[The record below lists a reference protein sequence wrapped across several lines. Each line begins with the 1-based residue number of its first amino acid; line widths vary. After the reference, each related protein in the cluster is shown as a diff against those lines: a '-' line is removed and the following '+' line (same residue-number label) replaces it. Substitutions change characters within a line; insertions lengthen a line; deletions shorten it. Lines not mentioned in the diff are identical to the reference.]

1 MSVRKRRPLPIN
13 RRLYSLVMRLA
24 VPFLLLRLL
33 WRSRRHSGYR
43 SQLWHRLGLYG
54 RHRASRPNE
63 RVWIHAVSVGETL
76 AIAPL
81 LELLLA
87 ERPDL
92 SLLVTST
99 TPTGA
104 EQVEKKLG
112 GRVEWCWAPLDTPG
126 AVNRFLEYWQPALG
140 ALVETEIWPNLLT
153 HATARGVPM
162 VLLNARL
169 SERSAGGYARV
180 AGLTRQTLSHLVGV
194 AAQTESDASRLRALG
209 AADKAVIVTGSLK
222 FALDRSAL
230 RQANQQERLQFGAGA
245 FDRPVWL
252 AASTHPGEE
261 EPVLEAFAQLKAE
274 QPNALLMLAPRH
286 PDRVP
291 GILAM
296 PALRQYQVV
305 RHSDFQPGVGA
316 THGEGEGAASISLT
330 LEDDVLVIDTLGRL
344 GALTGCADAVFVG
357 GSLIPHGGHN
367 PLEAAAWCLPILSG
381 PHTFNFSSIYRDLFE
396 ANAAVEVDADT
407 LSTALLDC
415 LGQQAD
421 TEQVTAMGERA
432 GAYQSAQE
440 GVVDRQWAVL
450 AAHLP

>member
-1 MSVRKRRPLPIN
+1 M
-13 RRLYSLVMRLA
+13 
-24 VPFLLLRLL
+24 
-33 WRSRRHSGYR
+33 
-43 SQLWHRLGLYG
+43 
-54 RHRASRPNE
+54 
-63 RVWIHAVSVGETL
+63 
-76 AIAPL
+76 APL
-81 LELLLA
+81 LERLLA
-87 ERPDL
+87 DRPDL
-92 SLLVTST
+92 TVLVTST

-104 EQVEKKLG
+104 EQVQQKFA
-112 GRVEWCWAPLDTPG
+112 GRVEWCWAPFDTPG
-126 AVNRFLEYWQPALG
+126 AVKRFLEHWHPTLG

-153 HATARGVPM
+153 HAAARGVPM

-169 SERSAGGYARV
+169 SQRSASGYARV
-180 AGLTRQTLSHLVGV
+180 AGLTRQTLGHLAGV
-194 AAQTESDASRLRALG
+194 AAQTESDASRLRELG
-209 AADKAVIVTGSLK
+209 AADEAVIVTGSLK

-230 RQANQQERLQFGAGA
+230 RQANEQERLQFGPGA

-261 EPVLEAFAQLKAE
+261 APVLEAFAQLKAE

-296 PALRQYQVV
+296 PAMRRYQVA
-305 RHSDFQPGVGA
+305 RHSAFQVNSDA
-316 THGEGEGAASISLT
+316 TPDAGGTTGSSLT
-330 LEDDVLVIDTLGRL
+330 LEDDVLVVDTLGRL

-357 GSLIPHGGHN
+357 GSLVPHGGHN

-381 PHTFNFSSIYRDLFE
+381 PHNFNFASIYRDLLD
-396 ANAAVEVDADT
+396 AHAAVEVDAAT

-415 LGQQAD
+415 LGEQAD

-440 GVVDRQWAVL
+440 GVVERQWAVL

>member
-1 MSVRKRRPLPIN
+1 M
-13 RRLYSLVMRLA
+13 
-24 VPFLLLRLL
+24 
-33 WRSRRHSGYR
+33 
-43 SQLWHRLGLYG
+43 
-54 RHRASRPNE
+54 
-63 RVWIHAVSVGETL
+63 
-76 AIAPL
+76 APL
-81 LELLLA
+81 LERLLA
-87 ERPDL
+87 DRPDL
-92 SLLVTST
+92 TVLVTST

-104 EQVEKKLG
+104 EQVQQKFA
-112 GRVEWCWAPLDTPG
+112 GRVEWCWAPFDTPG
-126 AVNRFLEYWQPALG
+126 AVKRFLEHWHPTLG

-153 HATARGVPM
+153 HAAARGVPM

-169 SERSAGGYARV
+169 SQRSARGYARV
-180 AGLTRQTLSHLVGV
+180 AGLTRQTLGHLAGV
-194 AAQTESDASRLRALG
+194 AAQTESDASRLRELG
-209 AADKAVIVTGSLK
+209 AADEAVIVTGSLK

-230 RQANQQERLQFGAGA
+230 RQANEQERLQFGPGA

-261 EPVLEAFAQLKAE
+261 APVLEAFAKLKAE

-296 PALRQYQVV
+296 PAMRRYQVA
-305 RHSDFQPGVGA
+305 RHSAFQVNSDA
-316 THGEGEGAASISLT
+316 TPDAGGTTCSSLT
-330 LEDDVLVIDTLGRL
+330 LEDDVLVVDTLGRL

-357 GSLIPHGGHN
+357 GSLVPHGGHN

-381 PHTFNFSSIYRDLFE
+381 PHNFNFASIYRDLLD
-396 ANAAVEVDADT
+396 ANAAVEVDAAT

-415 LGQQAD
+415 LGEQAD

-440 GVVDRQWAVL
+440 GVVERQWAVL
-450 AAHLP
+450 SAHLP

>member
-1 MSVRKRRPLPIN
+1 M
-13 RRLYSLVMRLA
+13 
-24 VPFLLLRLL
+24 
-33 WRSRRHSGYR
+33 
-43 SQLWHRLGLYG
+43 
-54 RHRASRPNE
+54 
-63 RVWIHAVSVGETL
+63 
-76 AIAPL
+76 APL
-81 LELLLA
+81 LERLLA
-87 ERPDL
+87 DRPDL
-92 SLLVTST
+92 TVLVTST

-104 EQVEKKLG
+104 EQVQQKFA
-112 GRVEWCWAPLDTPG
+112 GRVEWCWAPFDTPG
-126 AVNRFLEYWQPALG
+126 AVKRFLEHWHPTLG

-153 HATARGVPM
+153 HAAARGVPM

-169 SERSAGGYARV
+169 SQRSARGYARV
-180 AGLTRQTLSHLVGV
+180 AGLTRQTLGHLAGV
-194 AAQTESDASRLRALG
+194 AAQTESDASRLRELG
-209 AADKAVIVTGSLK
+209 AADEAVIVTGSLK

-230 RQANQQERLQFGAGA
+230 RQANEQERLQFGPGA

-261 EPVLEAFAQLKAE
+261 APVLEAFVKLKAE

-296 PALRQYQVV
+296 PAMRRYQVA
-305 RHSDFQPGVGA
+305 RHSAFQVNSDA
-316 THGEGEGAASISLT
+316 TPDAGGTTGSSLT
-330 LEDDVLVIDTLGRL
+330 LEDDVLVVDTLGRL

-357 GSLIPHGGHN
+357 GSLVPHGGHN

-381 PHTFNFSSIYRDLFE
+381 PHNFNFASIYRDLLD
-396 ANAAVEVDADT
+396 ANAAVEVDAAT

-415 LGQQAD
+415 LGEQAD
-421 TEQVTAMGERA
+421 TEQVTAMGEHA

-440 GVVDRQWAVL
+440 GVVERQWAVL

>member
-1 MSVRKRRPLPIN
+1 M
-13 RRLYSLVMRLA
+13 
-24 VPFLLLRLL
+24 
-33 WRSRRHSGYR
+33 
-43 SQLWHRLGLYG
+43 
-54 RHRASRPNE
+54 
-63 RVWIHAVSVGETL
+63 
-76 AIAPL
+76 APL
-81 LELLLA
+81 LERLLA
-87 ERPDL
+87 DRPDL
-92 SLLVTST
+92 TVLVTST

-104 EQVEKKLG
+104 EQVQQKFA
-112 GRVEWCWAPLDTPG
+112 GRVEWCWAPFDTPG
-126 AVNRFLEYWQPALG
+126 AVKRFLEHWHPTLG

-153 HATARGVPM
+153 HAAARGVPM

-169 SERSAGGYARV
+169 SQRSASGYARV
-180 AGLTRQTLSHLVGV
+180 AGLTRQTLGHLAGV
-194 AAQTESDASRLRALG
+194 AAQTESDASRLRELG
-209 AADKAVIVTGSLK
+209 AADEAVIVTGSLK

-230 RQANQQERLQFGAGA
+230 RQANEQERLQFGPGA

-261 EPVLEAFAQLKAE
+261 APVLEAFAQLKAE

-296 PALRQYQVV
+296 PAMRRYQVA
-305 RHSDFQPGVGA
+305 RHSAFQVNSDA
-316 THGEGEGAASISLT
+316 TPDAGGTTGSSLT
-330 LEDDVLVIDTLGRL
+330 LEDDVLVVDTLGRL

-357 GSLIPHGGHN
+357 GSLVPHGGHN

-381 PHTFNFSSIYRDLFE
+381 PHNFNFASIYRDLLD
-396 ANAAVEVDADT
+396 ANAAVEVDAAT

-415 LGQQAD
+415 LGEQAD

-440 GVVDRQWAVL
+440 GVVERQWAVL

>member
-1 MSVRKRRPLPIN
+1 M
-13 RRLYSLVMRLA
+13 
-24 VPFLLLRLL
+24 
-33 WRSRRHSGYR
+33 
-43 SQLWHRLGLYG
+43 
-54 RHRASRPNE
+54 
-63 RVWIHAVSVGETL
+63 
-76 AIAPL
+76 APL
-81 LELLLA
+81 LERLLA
-87 ERPDL
+87 DRPDL
-92 SLLVTST
+92 TVLVTST

-104 EQVEKKLG
+104 EQVQQKFA
-112 GRVEWCWAPLDTPG
+112 GRVEWCWAPFDTPG
-126 AVNRFLEYWQPALG
+126 AVKRFLEHWHPTLG

-153 HATARGVPM
+153 HAAARGVPM

-169 SERSAGGYARV
+169 SQRSASGYARV
-180 AGLTRQTLSHLVGV
+180 AGLTRQTLGHLAGV
-194 AAQTESDASRLRALG
+194 AAQTESDASRLRELG
-209 AADKAVIVTGSLK
+209 AADEAVIVTGSLK

-230 RQANQQERLQFGAGA
+230 RQANEQERLQFGPGA

-261 EPVLEAFAQLKAE
+261 APVLEAFAQLKAE

-296 PALRQYQVV
+296 PAMRRYQVA
-305 RHSDFQPGVGA
+305 RHSAFQVNSDA
-316 THGEGEGAASISLT
+316 TPDAGGTTGSSLT
-330 LEDDVLVIDTLGRL
+330 LEDDVLVVDTLGRL

-357 GSLIPHGGHN
+357 GSLVPHGGHN

-381 PHTFNFSSIYRDLFE
+381 PHNFNFASIYRDLLD
-396 ANAAVEVDADT
+396 AHAAVEVDAAT

-415 LGQQAD
+415 LGEQAD

>member
-33 WRSRRHSGYR
+33 WRSRQHSGYR
-43 SQLWHRLGLYG
+43 SQIWHRLGFYG
-54 RHRASRPNE
+54 RHRASSSGE

-81 LELLLA
+81 LERLLA
-87 ERPDL
+87 ERPD
-92 SLLVTST
+92 SSVLVTST

-104 EQVEKKLG
+104 EQVEQKLG
-112 GRVEWCWAPLDTPG
+112 GRVEWCWAPFDTPG
-126 AVNRFLEYWQPALG
+126 AVKRFLEHWHPTLG

-153 HATARGVPM
+153 HAAARGVPM

-169 SERSAGGYARV
+169 SERSAAGYARV
-180 AGLTRQTLSHLVGV
+180 AGLTQQTLSQLAGI

-209 AADKAVIVTGSLK
+209 AADEAVIVTGSLK
-222 FALDRSAL
+222 FALDRNAL
-230 RQANQQERLQFGAGA
+230 REANEQERLQFGDGA

-261 EPVLEAFAQLKAE
+261 ELVLEAFTRLKAE
-274 QPNALLMLAPRH
+274 RPKALLMLAPRH
-286 PDRVP
+286 PDRVA

-305 RHSDFQPGVGA
+305 RHSDFQPS
-316 THGEGEGAASISLT
+316 EGAPSDAGETAGISLT
-330 LEDDVLVIDTLGRL
+330 LEHDVLVVDTLGRL

-357 GSLIPHGGHN
+357 GSLVPHGGHN

-381 PHTFNFSSIYRDLFE
+381 PHTFNFSSIYRDLLE
-396 ANAAVEVDADT
+396 ANAAVEVETDT
-407 LSTALLDC
+407 LGAALLDC
-415 LGQQAD
+415 LGQQVD

-450 AAHLP
+450 TAHLP

>member
-1 MSVRKRRPLPIN
+1 MSIRKRRPLPIN

-33 WRSRRHSGYR
+33 WRSRQHSGYR
-43 SQLWHRLGLYG
+43 SQIWHRLGLYG
-54 RHRASRPNE
+54 GHRAPRSGE

-76 AIAPL
+76 AIVPL
-81 LELLLA
+81 LERLLA

-92 SLLVTST
+92 SVLVTST

-104 EQVEKKLG
+104 EQVQQKLG
-112 GRVEWCWAPLDTPG
+112 GRVAWCWAPFDTPG
-126 AVNRFLEYWQPALG
+126 AVKRFLEHWHPTLG

-153 HATARGVPM
+153 HAAARGVPM

-169 SERSAGGYARV
+169 SERSAAGYARV
-180 AGLTRQTLSHLVGV
+180 AGLTRQTLGHLAAV

-209 AADKAVIVTGSLK
+209 AADEAVIVTGSLK
-222 FALDRSAL
+222 FALDRNAL
-230 RQANQQERLQFGAGA
+230 REANEQERLQFGAGA

-261 EPVLEAFAQLKAE
+261 ELVLEAFAQLKAE

-291 GILAM
+291 VILAM
-296 PALRQYQVV
+296 SALRQYQVV
-305 RHSDFQPGVGA
+305 RHSDFQPSAGA
-316 THGEGEGAASISLT
+316 TSDVGETAGISLT
-330 LEDDVLVIDTLGRL
+330 LQDDVLVIDTLGRL

-357 GSLIPHGGHN
+357 GSLVPHGGHN

-381 PHTFNFSSIYRDLFE
+381 PHTFNFASIYRDLFE
-396 ANAAVEVDADT
+396 ANAAVEVDSDRLAV
-407 LSTALLDC
+407 ALLDC

-440 GVVDRQWAVL
+440 GVVERQWAVL

>member
-1 MSVRKRRPLPIN
+1 M
-13 RRLYSLVMRLA
+13 
-24 VPFLLLRLL
+24 
-33 WRSRRHSGYR
+33 
-43 SQLWHRLGLYG
+43 
-54 RHRASRPNE
+54 
-63 RVWIHAVSVGETL
+63 
-76 AIAPL
+76 APL
-81 LELLLA
+81 LERLLA
-87 ERPDL
+87 DRPDL
-92 SLLVTST
+92 TVLVTST

-104 EQVEKKLG
+104 EQVQQKFA
-112 GRVEWCWAPLDTPG
+112 GRVEWCWAPFDTPG
-126 AVNRFLEYWQPALG
+126 AVKRFLEHWHPTLG

-153 HATARGVPM
+153 HAAARGVPM

-169 SERSAGGYARV
+169 SQRSARGYARV
-180 AGLTRQTLSHLVGV
+180 AGLTRQTLGHLAGV
-194 AAQTESDASRLRALG
+194 AAQTESDASRLRELG
-209 AADKAVIVTGSLK
+209 AADEAVIVTGSLK

-230 RQANQQERLQFGAGA
+230 RQANEQERLQFGPGA

-261 EPVLEAFAQLKAE
+261 APVLEAFVKLKAE

-296 PALRQYQVV
+296 PAMRRYQVA
-305 RHSDFQPGVGA
+305 RHSAFQVNSDA
-316 THGEGEGAASISLT
+316 TPDAGGTTCSSLT
-330 LEDDVLVIDTLGRL
+330 LEDDVLVVDTLGRL

-357 GSLIPHGGHN
+357 GSLVPHGGHN

-381 PHTFNFSSIYRDLFE
+381 PHNFNFASIYRDLLD
-396 ANAAVEVDADT
+396 ANAAVEVDAAT

-415 LGQQAD
+415 LGEQAD

-440 GVVDRQWAVL
+440 GVVERQWAVL
-450 AAHLP
+450 SAHLP

>member
-1 MSVRKRRPLPIN
+1 
-13 RRLYSLVMRLA
+13 MRLA

-33 WRSRRHSGYR
+33 WRSRQHSGYR
-43 SQLWHRLGLYG
+43 SQIWHRLGFYG
-54 RHRASRPNE
+54 RHRASSSGE

-76 AIAPL
+76 AIVPL
-81 LELLLA
+81 LERLLA

-92 SLLVTST
+92 SVLVTST

-104 EQVEKKLG
+104 EQVEQKLG
-112 GRVEWCWAPLDTPG
+112 GRVEWCWAPFDTPG
-126 AVNRFLEYWQPALG
+126 AVKRFLEHWHPTLG

-153 HATARGVPM
+153 HAAARGVPM

-169 SERSAGGYARV
+169 SERSAAGYARV
-180 AGLTRQTLSHLVGV
+180 AGLTQQTLSQLAGI

-209 AADKAVIVTGSLK
+209 AADEAVIVTGSLK
-222 FALDRSAL
+222 FALDRNAL
-230 RQANQQERLQFGAGA
+230 REANEQERLQFGDGA

-261 EPVLEAFAQLKAE
+261 ELVLEAFTRLKAE
-274 QPNALLMLAPRH
+274 RPKALLMLAPRH

-305 RHSDFQPGVGA
+305 RHSDFQVNADGTP
-316 THGEGEGAASISLT
+316 EGGTTGISLT
-330 LEDDVLVIDTLGRL
+330 PEDDVLVIDTLGRL

-357 GSLIPHGGHN
+357 GSLVSHGGHN

-381 PHTFNFSSIYRDLFE
+381 PHTFNFASIYRDLFE
-396 ANAAVEVDADT
+396 ANAAVEVETDT
-407 LSTALLDC
+407 LGAALLDC

>member
-1 MSVRKRRPLPIN
+1 
-13 RRLYSLVMRLA
+13 
-24 VPFLLLRLL
+24 
-33 WRSRRHSGYR
+33 
-43 SQLWHRLGLYG
+43 
-54 RHRASRPNE
+54 
-63 RVWIHAVSVGETL
+63 VSVGETL
-76 AIAPL
+76 AISPL
-81 LELLLA
+81 LERLLA
-87 ERPDL
+87 DRPGL
-92 SLLVTST
+92 TVLVTST

-104 EQVEKKLG
+104 EQVQQKFA
-112 GRVEWCWAPLDTPG
+112 GRVEWCWAPFDTPG
-126 AVNRFLEYWQPALG
+126 AVKRFLEHWHPALG

-153 HATARGVPM
+153 HAAARGVPM

-169 SERSAGGYARV
+169 SDRSASGYGRV
-180 AGLTRQTLSHLVGV
+180 AGLTRQTLGHLAGV
-194 AAQTESDASRLRALG
+194 AAQTESDASRLCALG
-209 AADKAVIVTGSLK
+209 AADEAVIVTGSLK

-230 RQANQQERLQFGAGA
+230 RQANEQERLQFGPGA

-252 AASTHPGEE
+252 AASTHHGEE
-261 EPVLEAFAQLKAE
+261 APVLEAFAQLKAE

-296 PALRQYQVV
+296 PAMRCYQVA
-305 RHSDFQPGVGA
+305 RHSAFQVNSDATPGVGG
-316 THGEGEGAASISLT
+316 TTGSLLT
-330 LEDDVLVIDTLGRL
+330 LEDDVLVVDTLGRL

-357 GSLIPHGGHN
+357 GSLVPHGGHN

-381 PHTFNFSSIYRDLFE
+381 PHNFNFASIYRDLLD

-440 GVVDRQWAVL
+440 GVVERQWAVL

>member
-1 MSVRKRRPLPIN
+1 MSIPKRGPLPIN

-33 WRSRRHSGYR
+33 WRSRRHNGYR
-43 SQLWHRLGLYG
+43 SQIWHRLGFYG
-54 RHRASRPNE
+54 RHRAPRSGG

-81 LELLLA
+81 LERLLA

-92 SLLVTST
+92 SVLVTST

-104 EQVEKKLG
+104 EQVQQKLG
-112 GRVEWCWAPLDTPG
+112 GRVEWCWAPFDTPG
-126 AVNRFLEYWQPALG
+126 AVKRFLENWHPTLG

-153 HATARGVPM
+153 HAAARGVPM

-169 SERSAGGYARV
+169 SERSAVGYARV
-180 AGLTRQTLSHLVGV
+180 AGLTRQTLGHLAGV

-209 AADKAVIVTGSLK
+209 AADEAIIVTGSLK
-222 FALDRSAL
+222 FALDRNAL
-230 RQANQQERLQFGAGA
+230 REANEQERLQFGAGA

-261 EPVLEAFAQLKAE
+261 ELVLEAFAQLKAE
-274 QPNALLMLAPRH
+274 QPHALLMLAPRH
-286 PDRVP
+286 PDRVQ
-291 GILAM
+291 GVLAL
-296 PALRQYQVV
+296 PAMRRYQIA
-305 RHSDFQPGVGA
+305 RHSAFQVTADA
-316 THGEGEGAASISLT
+316 TPDAAGITGISLT
-330 LEDDVLVIDTLGRL
+330 PEDDVLLVDTLGRL

-357 GSLIPHGGHN
+357 GSLVPHGGHN

-396 ANAAVEVDADT
+396 ANAALEVEAGT
-407 LSTALLDC
+407 LGAVLLDC

-421 TEQVTAMGERA
+421 TDKVTAMGDRA

>member
-1 MSVRKRRPLPIN
+1 
-13 RRLYSLVMRLA
+13 MRLA

-54 RHRASRPNE
+54 RHRASRSNE

-76 AIAPL
+76 AMAPL
-81 LELLLA
+81 LQRLLA
-87 ERPDL
+87 GRPDL
-92 SLLVTST
+92 TVLVTST

-104 EQVEKKLG
+104 EQVQQKFA
-112 GRVEWCWAPLDTPG
+112 GRVEWCWAPFDTPG
-126 AVNRFLEYWQPALG
+126 AVRRFLEHWHPTVG

-153 HATARGVPM
+153 HAAARGVPM

-169 SERSAGGYARV
+169 SERSASGYARV
-180 AGLTRQTLSHLVGV
+180 AGLTRQTLGHLAGV
-194 AAQTESDASRLRALG
+194 AAQTESDASRLSELG
-209 AADKAVIVTGSLK
+209 AADEAVTVTGSLK

-230 RQANQQERLQFGAGA
+230 RQANEQERLQFGPGA

-261 EPVLEAFAQLKAE
+261 APVLEAFAQLKAE

-296 PALRQYQVV
+296 PAMRRYQVA
-305 RHSDFQPGVGA
+305 RHSAFQVNSDA
-316 THGEGEGAASISLT
+316 TPESGIKGSSLT

-344 GALTGCADAVFVG
+344 GALTGCANAVFVG
-357 GSLIPHGGHN
+357 GSLVPHGGHN

-381 PHTFNFSSIYRDLFE
+381 PHNFNFASIYRDLLD
-396 ANAAVEVDADT
+396 AHAAVEVDADT

-440 GVVDRQWAVL
+440 GVVERQWAVL

>member
-33 WRSRRHSGYR
+33 WRSRQHSGYR
-43 SQLWHRLGLYG
+43 SQIWHRLGFYG
-54 RHRASRPNE
+54 GHRAPRSGE

-76 AIAPL
+76 AIVPL
-81 LELLLA
+81 LERLLA

-92 SLLVTST
+92 SVLVTST

-104 EQVEKKLG
+104 EQVEQKLG
-112 GRVEWCWAPLDTPG
+112 GRVEWCWAPFDTPG
-126 AVNRFLEYWQPALG
+126 AVKRFLEHWHPTLG

-153 HATARGVPM
+153 HAATKGVPM

-169 SERSAGGYARV
+169 SERSAAGYARV
-180 AGLTRQTLSHLVGV
+180 AGLTKQTLSQLAGV

-209 AADKAVIVTGSLK
+209 AADEAVIVTGSLK
-222 FALDRSAL
+222 FALDRNAL
-230 RQANQQERLQFGAGA
+230 REANEQERLQFGDGA

-261 EPVLEAFAQLKAE
+261 ELVLEAFARLKAE
-274 QPNALLMLAPRH
+274 RPNALLMLAPRH

-305 RHSDFQPGVGA
+305 RHSDFQPSEIA
-316 THGEGEGAASISLT
+316 LSDAGETAGISLT
-330 LEDDVLVIDTLGRL
+330 LEHDVLVVDTLGRL

-357 GSLIPHGGHN
+357 GSLVPHGGHN

-381 PHTFNFSSIYRDLFE
+381 PHTFNFSSIYRDLLE
-396 ANAAVEVDADT
+396 ANAAVEVETDT
-407 LSTALLDC
+407 LGAALLDC

>member
-1 MSVRKRRPLPIN
+1 MSVRKRRALPIN

-24 VPFLLLRLL
+24 VPVLLLRLL
-33 WRSRRHSGYR
+33 WRSRQHSGYR
-43 SQLWHRLGLYG
+43 SQIWHRLGFYG
-54 RHRASRPNE
+54 RHRASRSGE

-81 LELLLA
+81 LERLLS
-87 ERPDL
+87 EQPHV
-92 SLLVTST
+92 SVLVTST

-104 EQVEKKLG
+104 EQVQQKLG
-112 GRVEWCWAPLDTPG
+112 GRVEWCWAPFDTPG
-126 AVNRFLEYWQPALG
+126 AVRRFLEHWHPTLG

-153 HATARGVPM
+153 HAAARGVPT

-169 SERSAGGYARV
+169 SERSAAAYARV
-180 AGLTRQTLSHLVGV
+180 AELTRQTLGHLAGV
-194 AAQTESDASRLRALG
+194 AAQTELDASRLRALG
-209 AADKAVIVTGSLK
+209 VADEAVIVTGSLK
-222 FALDRSAL
+222 FALDRNVL
-230 RQANQQERLQFGAGA
+230 REANEQERLQFGAGA

-274 QPNALLMLAPRH
+274 KPNALLMLAPRH
-286 PDRVP
+286 PDRMP

-296 PALRQYQVV
+296 PAMRRYQVV
-305 RHSDFQPGVGA
+305 RHSAFQRGAGA
-316 THGEGEGAASISLT
+316 TSDAGAATGISLT
-330 LEDDVLVIDTLGRL
+330 FEDDVLAIDTLGQL

-367 PLEAAAWCLPILSG
+367 PLEAAAWCLPIISG
-381 PHTFNFSSIYRDLFE
+381 PHTFNFASIYSDLFE
-396 ANAAVEVDADT
+396 ANAAVEVDSNT
-407 LSTALLDC
+407 LSAALLDC

-421 TEQVTAMGERA
+421 ADRVTAMGERA

-440 GVVDRQWAVL
+440 GVVERQWAVL
-450 AAHLP
+450 TAHLP

>member
-13 RRLYSLVMRLA
+13 RRLYSLVMRLT

-33 WRSRRHSGYR
+33 WRSRQHSGYR
-43 SQLWHRLGLYG
+43 SQIWCRLGFYG
-54 RHRASRPNE
+54 RHRASSSGE

-76 AIAPL
+76 AIVPL
-81 LELLLA
+81 LERLLA

-92 SLLVTST
+92 SVLVTST

-104 EQVEKKLG
+104 EQVEQKLG
-112 GRVEWCWAPLDTPG
+112 GRVEWCWAPFDTPG
-126 AVNRFLEYWQPALG
+126 AVKRFLEHWHPTLG

-153 HATARGVPM
+153 HAAARGVPM

-169 SERSAGGYARV
+169 SERSAAGYARV
-180 AGLTRQTLSHLVGV
+180 AGLTQQTLSQLAGI

-209 AADKAVIVTGSLK
+209 AADEAVIVTGSLK
-222 FALDRSAL
+222 FALDRNAL
-230 RQANQQERLQFGAGA
+230 REANEQERLQFGDGA

-261 EPVLEAFAQLKAE
+261 ELVLEAFARLKAE
-274 QPNALLMLAPRH
+274 RPKALLMLAPRH
-286 PDRVP
+286 PDRVA

-305 RHSDFQPGVGA
+305 RHSDFQPS
-316 THGEGEGAASISLT
+316 EGALSDAGETAGISLT
-330 LEDDVLVIDTLGRL
+330 LEHDVLVVDTLGRL

-357 GSLIPHGGHN
+357 GSLVPHGGHN

-381 PHTFNFSSIYRDLFE
+381 PHTFNFSSIYRDLLE
-396 ANAAVEVDADT
+396 ANAAVEVETDT
-407 LSTALLDC
+407 LGAALLDC

-421 TEQVTAMGERA
+421 TEQVTAMGARA